1 MDSSPTEQ
9 VSKDDPLKQISQN
22 KRSQVKMRQ
31 NKKYKEMVLQPIESV
46 LEEDDSLLQLPKS
59 VNNKEIAIKKVS
71 IVQPTISDQ
80 SMNQQDYDETLLCS
94 TLEVRSTLNKREETD
109 SKIQERNWF
118 MFDKNQRETY
128 RTFI

>member
-22 KRSQVKMRQ
+22 KRSQVKIRQ
-31 NKKYKEMVLQPIESV
+31 NKKYKELVLQPIESV

-80 SMNQQDYDETLLCS
+80 SMNQ
-94 TLEVRSTLNKREETD
+94 
-109 SKIQERNWF
+109 
-118 MFDKNQRETY
+118 
-128 RTFI
+128 

>member
-22 KRSQVKMRQ
+22 KRSQVKIRQ
-31 NKKYKEMVLQPIESV
+31 NKKYKELVLQPIESV
-46 LEEDDSLLQLPKS
+46 LEEDDSLQQLQKS

-80 SMNQQDYDETLLCS
+80 SMNQ
-94 TLEVRSTLNKREETD
+94 
-109 SKIQERNWF
+109 
-118 MFDKNQRETY
+118 
-128 RTFI
+128 

>member
-1 MDSSPTEQ
+1 MESSPTEQ

-22 KRSQVKMRQ
+22 KRNQVKIRE

-71 IVQPTISDQ
+71 IVQPIISDQ
-80 SMNQQDYDETLLCS
+80 SMNQ
-94 TLEVRSTLNKREETD
+94 
-109 SKIQERNWF
+109 
-118 MFDKNQRETY
+118 
-128 RTFI
+128 